1 MSTHTGVLGGG
12 LCDRDYS
19 TRVLG
24 QEISFALNT
33 KWLKTVEE
41 NLNRYRRISCHD
53 LEGGGGGGETV
64 LRNAFQSNHAAVKV
78 VPKIARVFSVELG
91 VIVFFDCEMCWHPF
105 SNLLISPFPGSLCWF
120 TAETFAFLRKQR
132 RLRFARV
139 ATLPSPPYNT
149 SFSKWRPQDVHKLY
163 TKDYAIRWWP
173 LGGSIYIQQSHFILT
188 FGGSLLTELYGKKV
202 MKVIKLLIRNPF
214 QFSARWI

>member
-1 MSTHTGVLGGG
+1 MTGIIAHVCLAKKFPLPLIPNGWK
-12 LCDRDYS
+12 L
-19 TRVLG
+19 
-24 QEISFALNT
+24 
-33 KWLKTVEE
+33 LK
-41 NLNRYRRISCHD
+41 RIWIATEGYHAMIWR
-53 LEGGGGGGETV
+53 GGGGGGETV